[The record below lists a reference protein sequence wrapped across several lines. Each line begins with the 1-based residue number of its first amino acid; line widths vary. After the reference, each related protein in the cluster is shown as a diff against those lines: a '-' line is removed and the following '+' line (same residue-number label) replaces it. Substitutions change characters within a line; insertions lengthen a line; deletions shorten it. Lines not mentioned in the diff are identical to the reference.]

1 MSPPLLCST
10 SFAYVSILFFTIDN
24 TCENITSAVTALIT
38 RQMICSRPDRVLT
51 IRNVRGSTR
60 LSNDIRFVHF
70 SLRIL
75 QIRTKLYKLL
85 FINKQFGPQSNVIA
99 QKFIS
104 VKNLAGKHRYIFQ
117 TIGDKNTHNRGQK
130 HTCLKRVF
138 LTNI

>member
-70 SLRIL
+70 TLRIL

-99 QKFIS
+99 QKSSRKTQIHVS
-104 VKNLAGKHRYIFQ
+104 DNQ
-117 TIGDKNTHNRGQK
+117 GQK
-130 HTCLKRVF
+130 Q
-138 LTNI
+138 LTHLFKTGAFNKHLIHLLFHSF

>member
-10 SFAYVSILFFTIDN
+10 SFAYVSIPFFTIDN

-60 LSNDIRFVHF
+60 LSNDIRVVHF
-70 SLRIL
+70 TLRIL

-85 FINKQFGPQSNVIA
+85 FINKQFGP
-99 QKFIS
+99 
-104 VKNLAGKHRYIFQ
+104 
-117 TIGDKNTHNRGQK
+117 
-130 HTCLKRVF
+130 
-138 LTNI
+138 